1 MSRRIVL
8 LLLPLLL
15 AACAS
20 NASGPQFSALEA
32 PAGKAIIYVYAPEG
46 FGGYGEPQVVE
57 IDGKAAGKLHPRGFI
72 SKDVAPGPHKVV
84 VKSSITNAILP
95 GLPLPG
101 ESVTLAAGESAYFRV
116 FSKYDGLAFSPG
128 GGAMPIYL
136 TETVEVPAQVGASE
150 IRNTRKSEG

>member
-1 MSRRIVL
+1 MFRSIVC

-20 NASGPQFSALEA
+20 NAKGPQFAALEA
-32 PAGKAIIYVYAPEG
+32 PAGKSIIHVYAPEG

-57 IDGKAAGKLHPRGFI
+57 IDGKPVGKLHPRGFI
-72 SKDVAPGPHKVV
+72 STEVSPGPHKVV

-101 ESVTLAAGESAYFRV
+101 KPVELAEGQSAYFKV
-116 FSKYDGLAFSPG
+116 YSKYDGLAFSPS
-128 GGAMPIYL
+128 GAMPIYI
-136 TETVEVPAQVGASE
+136 TDTVAVPEHVGASE
-150 IRNTRKSEG
+150 IRNTRASQG

>member
-1 MSRRIVL
+1 MLS
-8 LLLPLLL
+8 LLL

-32 PAGKAIIYVYAPEG
+32 PAGKAMIHVYAPAG

-57 IDGKAAGKLHPRGFI
+57 IDGKLVGKLHPRGFI
-72 SKDVAPGPHKVV
+72 SKEVTPGPHKVV

-101 ESVTLAAGESAYFRV
+101 ESVTLAAGENAYFRV

-136 TETVEVPAQVGASE
+136 TETVEVPEQVGASE
-150 IRNTRKSEG
+150 IRNTRASQG